1 MTALLVIMLIFM
13 VALVV
18 DQLALSERCH
28 KLEMKLRGYD
38 HIGGRKH
45 E

>member
-1 MTALLVIMLIFM
+1 MTALMVIMVIFM

-18 DQLALSERCH
+18 DQLALSEKCH

-38 HIGGRKH
+38 HTGRKGND
-45 E
+45 

>member
-1 MTALLVIMLIFM
+1 MTALMVIMLIFM

-18 DQLALSERCH
+18 DQLALTEKCH

-45 E
+45 D